1 MKFKEF
7 IPAIIFIALVLL
19 GLTIVVLTTG
29 ALSDDQVKV
38 GEAIGVKNVFID
50 QRGLSDDTLKIVE
63 VLRWKHY
70 GYGTCL
76 YSVKVDDNTVLF
88 NDSNLDYEWWSFYFE
103 DGKFFVNTQNGKWV
117 VEMEKVLE

>member
-7 IPAIIFIALVLL
+7 IPAIIFAILVLL

-29 ALSDDQVKV
+29 ALSDDQAKV

-70 GYGTCL
+70 GHGVCL
-76 YSVKVDDNTVLF
+76 YSIDVNDIVLV
-88 NDSNLDYEWWSFYFE
+88 NDGDFDYEWWSFYFE
-103 DGKFFVNTQNGKWV
+103 DGNLFVNTQDGKWV
-117 VEMEKVLE
+117 IEMKKVLE